1 MLSITEK
8 GRPVVDSIK
17 LQRLRQLVTE
27 IMATGNSDMVVA
39 VKKVG
44 GWGWGGAMG
53 ASREEGRGRLDNRA
67 GQAAAGRE
75 AQGGGWL
82 PLLLP
87 GPPAAGLAA
96 GGQEL
101 VPDVVTVGTA
111 LSACG
116 IPWLSTEPERWFTT
130 HIAHLSEVK

>member
-96 GGQEL
+96 GGQE
-101 VPDVVTVGTA
+101 PG
-111 LSACG
+111 
-116 IPWLSTEPERWFTT
+116 PPMRMPPPR
-130 HIAHLSEVK
+130 